1 MSSVVHSQSVFRVD
15 KFTVPLEA
23 REAFLERLKTIR
35 ALLEGIDGCR
45 QNLVLEQ
52 GSDSGAAKFA
62 TIVEWRDQRALETA
76 REKGCRRIPEGG
88 FQSAGLHAPAWRDG
102 RHGKLFGRLAH
113 PASGPDAPNPGPPAA
128 PDGGPE
134 TGFPKNLRVGCGGK
148 KSCVLRQCNRGPTRQ
163 PLLFKNTSAHL
174 IFLD

>member
-76 REKGCRRIPEGG
+76 REKVAAEYRKAD
-88 FQSAGLHAPAWRDG
+88 F
-102 RHGKLFGRLAH
+102 
-113 PASGPDAPNPGPPAA
+113 NPQ
-128 PDGGPE
+128 D
-134 TGFPKNLRVGCGGK
+134 FM
-148 KSCVLRQCNRGPTRQ
+148 RQLGVTADMGNY
-163 PLLFKNTSAHL
+163 SVV
-174 IFLD
+174 